1 MPDIPAFSFCISNH
15 TLMKIAFHG
24 AARTVTGSKHLI
36 TLDNNTQILL
46 DCGLFQGMGHVTERL
61 NDFFGFDVKSV
72 NYVILSH
79 AHIDHCGLLPKLV
92 ADGFNGK
99 IFCTAATMDL
109 GRILMMDSAKIQMQ
123 DAEFSNRHRREGEEM
138 EEALYTDEDVAKTL
152 SLMKIVDYE
161 EDFEIDEN
169 IRLRLTDDG
178 HILGS
183 AAVHLTIKENG
194 KSTRITFSGDV
205 GRYGDLLLKSPQHFD
220 QADYILME
228 STYGDS
234 LHKDLDPIENMLLEI
249 IQNTCEVKKGKVIIP
264 AFAVGRTQEL
274 LYALNGL
281 ELKGKLPD
289 VPYYVD
295 SPLSSK
301 ATEILRNHPEVYNN
315 GVKEILKVDHDIFGF
330 KGLRFIESVEE
341 SKALNEDP
349 RPCVIISASGMA
361 DAGRVKHH
369 IRNNIGNHKNTI
381 LMVGYCEP
389 NSLGGQLIA
398 GKKVVEIFKD
408 EYDVKAEI
416 QSIKSMSAH
425 GDYDDLLKFL
435 SCQDPAKV
443 KQLFLVHGEYEV
455 QQSFAARLKDHGF
468 KHVAIPEYHQEFDL

>member
-1 MPDIPAFSFCISNH
+1 MN
-15 TLMKIAFHG
+15 IAFHG

-36 TLDNNTQILL
+36 ILKNGTQILL
-46 DCGLFQGMGHVTERL
+46 DCGLFQGMGRITDKL
-61 NDFFGFDVKSV
+61 NDFFGFDAKKVTYMV
-72 NYVILSH
+72 LSH

-92 ADGFNGK
+92 AEGFKGE
-99 IFCTAATMDL
+99 IFCTSATMDL
-109 GRILMMDSAKIQMQ
+109 ARILMMDSAKIQMQ
-123 DAEFSNRHRREGEEM
+123 DAEYANRHLRHGEEM
-138 EEALYTDEDVAKTL
+138 EEALYTEEDVTKTV
-152 SLMKIVDYE
+152 SQMKIVDYE
-161 EDFEIDEN
+161 EDFEIEAG
-169 IRLRLTDDG
+169 IRLKFTDAG

-183 AAVHLTIKENG
+183 AAVHLTITEDG

-205 GRYGDLLLKSPQHFD
+205 GRYGDLLLKSPQQFE

-234 LHKDLDPIENMLLEI
+234 LHKDLDPIENMLFEI
-249 IQNTCEVKKGKVIIP
+249 INNTCKIKKGKVIIP

-301 ATEILRNHPEVYNN
+301 ATQILKNHPEVYNN
-315 GVKEILKVDHDIFGF
+315 GVKETLKIDHDVFAF

-341 SKALNEDP
+341 SKALNADP

-361 DAGRVKHH
+361 EAGRVKHH
-369 IRNNIGNHKNTI
+369 IRNNIGNPKNTI

-389 NSLGGQLIA
+389 NSLGGKLIA
-398 GKKVVEIFKD
+398 GQKVVEIFRD
-408 EYDVKAEI
+408 EYEVKAEV

-425 GDYDDLLKFL
+425 GDYEDLLHFL
-435 SCQDPAKV
+435 SGQDPTKV

-455 QQSFAARLKDHGF
+455 QQHFASKLKDAGF
-468 KHVAIPEYHQEFDL
+468 EHVAIPEYHQVFELE

>member
-1 MPDIPAFSFCISNH
+1 
-15 TLMKIAFHG
+15 MKIAFHG

-36 TLDNNTQILL
+36 TLKNNTQILL
-46 DCGLFQGMGHVTERL
+46 DCGLFQGMGRVTDKL
-61 NDFFGFDVKSV
+61 NDYFGFDPKKIT
-72 NYVILSH
+72 YLILSH

-92 ADGFNGK
+92 ADGFSGK
-99 IFCTAATMDL
+99 IFCTPATMDL
-109 GRILMMDSAKIQMQ
+109 SRILMMDSAKIQMQ
-123 DAEFSNRHRREGEEM
+123 DADFSNKHRREGEEM
-138 EEALYTDEDVAKTL
+138 EEALYTEEDVTQTL
-152 SLMKIVDYE
+152 SQMKIVEYE
-161 EDFEIDEN
+161 EDFEIDEH
-169 IRLRLTDDG
+169 IRLKLTDAG

-183 AAVHLTIKENG
+183 SAVHLTITEDGDTK
-194 KSTRITFSGDV
+194 RITFSGDV
-205 GRYGDLLLKSPQHFD
+205 GRYGDLLLKSPQQFD

-234 LHKDLDPIENMLLEI
+234 LHKDLDPIEDMLYEI
-249 IQNTCEVKKGKVIIP
+249 INHTCISKKGKVIIP

-289 VPYYVD
+289 VPFYVD

-315 GVKEILKVDHDIFGF
+315 GVKQVLKVDHDIFGF

-341 SKALNEDP
+341 SKKLNDDP
-349 RPCVIISASGMA
+349 RACVIISASGMA

-369 IRNNIGNHKNTI
+369 IRNNIGNQKNTI

-389 NSLGGQLIA
+389 NSLGGQLVA
-398 GKKVVEIFKD
+398 GKKVVEIFRD
-408 EYDVKAEI
+408 EYEVKAEV
-416 QSIKSMSAH
+416 QAIKSMSAH
-425 GDYDDLLKFL
+425 GDYEDLLQFL
-435 SCQDPAKV
+435 SCQDPADV

-455 QQSFAARLKDHGF
+455 QQHFATRLKEHGF
-468 KHVAIPEYHQEFDL
+468 KHVAIPEYHQEFELG

>member
-1 MPDIPAFSFCISNH
+1 MN
-15 TLMKIAFHG
+15 IAFHG

-36 TLDNNTQILL
+36 TLKNSTQILL
-46 DCGLFQGMGHVTERL
+46 DCGLFQGMGRVTDKL
-61 NDFFGFDVKSV
+61 NDFFGFDAKKVT
-72 NYVILSH
+72 YLILSH

-92 ADGFNGK
+92 AEGFEGK
-99 IFCTAATMDL
+99 IFCTSATMDL
-109 GRILMMDSAKIQMQ
+109 ARILMMDSAKIQMQ
-123 DAEFSNRHRREGEEM
+123 DAEFSNRHLREGEEM
-138 EEALYTDEDVAKTL
+138 EEPLYTDEDVTKTL
-152 SLMKIVDYE
+152 SLMKIVEYE
-161 EDFEIDEN
+161 EDFEIEAG
-169 IRLRLTDDG
+169 IRLKFTDAG

-183 AAVHLTIKENG
+183 AAVHLTITEEG
-194 KSTRITFSGDV
+194 KPTRITFSGDV
-205 GRYGDLLLKSPQHFD
+205 GRYGDLLLKSPQQFD

-249 IQNTCEVKKGKVIIP
+249 INHTCKIKKGKVIIP

-301 ATEILRNHPEVYNN
+301 ATEILKNHPEVYNN
-315 GVKEILKVDHDIFGF
+315 GVKETLKVDHDIFGF

-341 SKALNEDP
+341 SKALNADP

-361 DAGRVKHH
+361 EAGRVKHH
-369 IRNNIGNHKNTI
+369 IRNNIGNQKNTI

-389 NSLGGQLIA
+389 KSLGGRLIA
-398 GKKVVEIFKD
+398 GQKVVEIFRD
-408 EYDVKAEI
+408 EYEVKAEV

-425 GDYDDLLKFL
+425 GDYEDLLQFL
-435 SCQDPAKV
+435 SGQDPAKV

-455 QQSFAARLKDHGF
+455 QQHFAGKLKDAGF
-468 KHVAIPEYHQEFDL
+468 KHVAIPEYHQVFEIE